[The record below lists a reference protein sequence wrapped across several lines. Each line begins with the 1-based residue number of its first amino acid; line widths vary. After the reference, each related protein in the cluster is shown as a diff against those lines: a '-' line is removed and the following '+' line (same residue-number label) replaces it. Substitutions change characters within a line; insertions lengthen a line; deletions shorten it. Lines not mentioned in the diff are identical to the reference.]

1 MEALSHLQNVHYSS
15 LSLSQVMRPQVSGGK
30 IALPVN
36 SYSVYAQF
44 KHIEA
49 VPAGPNGSGYTLSK
63 ARLLDT
69 LIDRLVQLKERNQ
82 ALSPQETAGLPTEA
96 IDALIQEYAQKLST
110 AVQSGL
116 PKLQQDFGT
125 SFGSSAGLSGT
136 SALMFDLSI

>member
-1 MEALSHLQNVHYSS
+1 
-15 LSLSQVMRPQVSGGK
+15 MRPQVSGGK

-49 VPAGPNGSGYTLSK
+49 VPAGPDGSGYTLSK

-69 LIDRLVQLKERNQ
+69 LIDRLVQLKERNLQ
-82 ALSPQETAGLPTEA
+82 APSSQETSGLSTEA

-110 AVQSGL
+110 AVQTGL

-125 SFGSSAGLSGT
+125 SFGSPAGLSGT
-136 SALMFDLSI
+136 SAVMFDLSI